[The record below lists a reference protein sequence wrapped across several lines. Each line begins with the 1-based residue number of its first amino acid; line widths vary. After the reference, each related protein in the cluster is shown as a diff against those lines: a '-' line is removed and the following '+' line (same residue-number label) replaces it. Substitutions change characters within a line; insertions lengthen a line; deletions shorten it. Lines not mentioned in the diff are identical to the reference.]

1 MFDKSQ
7 QNKHLVN
14 SFSINE
20 ETVFKD
26 RNPYSHIQNKMEIKE
41 KVKLPKPSL
50 DKRSESNSQSLVF
63 YGVMFIISLISFGI
77 NVFLAR
83 FGVTVTSTLAAIISF
98 YCFRYTRPERWKF
111 ENKQLPFWNASVTMS
126 VLIKSLHIRIYEWRY
141 VLMYVFAGGLAF
153 SYLFNS
159 SMVGVFGGLYLLLGL
174 CFLAERN
181 FEKYSFIAFILAWLS
196 IVGLVISLFVSKTI
210 PLGIVIIGLLLFQ
223 IYERTYDL
231 VIEKPI
237 EDY

>member
-1 MFDKSQ
+1 
-7 QNKHLVN
+7 
-14 SFSINE
+14 
-20 ETVFKD
+20 
-26 RNPYSHIQNKMEIKE
+26 
-41 KVKLPKPSL
+41 
-50 DKRSESNSQSLVF
+50 
-63 YGVMFIISLISFGI
+63 
-77 NVFLAR
+77 
-83 FGVTVTSTLAAIISF
+83 
-98 YCFRYTRPERWKF
+98 
-111 ENKQLPFWNASVTMS
+111 
-126 VLIKSLHIRIYEWRY
+126 
-141 VLMYVFAGGLAF
+141 MYVFAGGLAF